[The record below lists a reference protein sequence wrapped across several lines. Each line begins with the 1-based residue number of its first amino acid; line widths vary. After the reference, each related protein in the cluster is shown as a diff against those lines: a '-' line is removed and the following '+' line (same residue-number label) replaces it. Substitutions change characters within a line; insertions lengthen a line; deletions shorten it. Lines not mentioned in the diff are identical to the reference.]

1 MAHCTLAT
9 VAPWENSSYLLN
21 NNIVA
26 HDHLQ
31 FQILRIWLSSS
42 GFHRYHIHTQVMHIN
57 TWNQTFIH
65 IKNINQCNLKN
76 TSVRMVLS
84 ERSFVVPSGRGYG
97 RRDFPIRCWV
107 FCGALFRSSKKMKK
121 YECRNTWSKKKN
133 RKINN
138 SKKKTMEGF
147 WGHMKSLSIEGPE
160 IIINRWALYLTW
172 HST

>member
-97 RRDFPIRCWV
+97 RRDYPIRCWV
-107 FCGALFRSSKKMKK
+107 FCGALFRNSKKMKK
-121 YECRNTWSKKKN
+121 YECRNTWSKKKKQKN
-133 RKINN
+133 QQQQERNN
-138 SKKKTMEGF
+138 GRI
-147 WGHMKSLSIEGPE
+147 LGPHE
-160 IIINRWALYLTW
+160 VLVHWRSWNYDQ
-172 HST
+172 